1 MASERWKNEERSGRG
16 ELITRRDGAKRRV
29 VTLAFL
35 RVRPCLPPARAEPIF
50 SGRHRPRLELQSL
63 AAGKRGIWVFPRMQA
78 AGVGGGVGWGG
89 LQLRSLA
96 RRGCRINPSLHP
108 VGLVGQKKRQ
118 PIAP

>member
-78 AGVGGGVGWGG
+78 AGVGGGGGVGGIT
-89 LQLRSLA
+89 A
-96 RRGCRINPSLHP
+96 A
-108 VGLVGQKKRQ
+108 Q
-118 PIAP
+118 PGSTGVQD